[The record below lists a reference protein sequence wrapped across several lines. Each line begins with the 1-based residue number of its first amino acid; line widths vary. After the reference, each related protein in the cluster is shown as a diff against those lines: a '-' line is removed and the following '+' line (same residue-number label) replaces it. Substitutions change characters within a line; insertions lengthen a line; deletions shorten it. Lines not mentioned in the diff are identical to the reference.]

1 MVYIRTLMKKATLI
15 ALMFA
20 SFLAL
25 SCKEDEQ
32 QKPKV
37 IYTDKKGPEPKR
49 DSTQIKVAD
58 LPVHMPGTKY
68 LMFPVGDI
76 RIYDDSN
83 RSYGSTRTGG
93 QVSYAISNYDRY
105 EITGYFE
112 NLKFQHIDSTAIRPL
127 TDVPVQIQTV
137 TYLGTYPKRQI
148 IIYTLVD
155 SDTNK
160 DGKTDNNDIRSLYIS
175 EMGGQGFKKLSE
187 NVQELVDWNLIE
199 AQGRVYFRTL
209 EDFNKNG
216 AFDKDDRMHYF
227 YVDLAAAD
235 WAVTAYEPV
244 GQ

>member
-1 MVYIRTLMKKATLI
+1 MKKATLI
-15 ALMFA
+15 ALALAAVFA
-20 SFLAL
+20 V
-25 SCKEDEQ
+25 SCKEEQ
-32 QKPKV
+32 QPKPKV
-37 IYTDKKGPEPKR
+37 IYTDKKGPEPKK

-76 RIYDDSN
+76 RIYDDNNN
-83 RSYGSTRTGG
+83 RTYGSSRTGG
-93 QVSYAISNYDRY
+93 QVSYAISNYDRF

-112 NLKFQHIDSTAIRPL
+112 NLKFQHIDSTALRPL
-127 TDVPVQIQTV
+127 SNKPLQIQTV

-148 IIYTLVD
+148 IVYTLVD

-175 EMGGQGFKKLSE
+175 EMGGMGFKKLSGD
-187 NVQELVDWNLIE
+187 VQELVDWNLIE

-209 EDFNKNG
+209 EDYNKNG
-216 AFDKDDRMHYF
+216 AFDKDDRMHYY
-227 YVDLAAAD
+227 YVDLTSAD
-235 WAVTAYEPV
+235 WTVTNYEPV